1 MKDRKRVHAI
11 VSGLVQGVCYR
22 ASTRDA
28 AKQIGGLT
36 GWVRNLPDGTV
47 ELEAEGPAEKVDALI
62 KWCHEGSPWSR
73 VRDVSVE
80 EQTPVGVDGDFV
92 IRY

>member
-1 MKDRKRVHAI
+1 MKERKRVHAI
-11 VSGLVQGVCYR
+11 VSGMVQGVCYR

-28 AKQIGGLT
+28 ARRIGDIS

-47 ELEAEGPAEKVDALI
+47 ELEAEGPADKVDALI

-73 VRDVSVE
+73 VRGVDVE
-80 EQTPVGVDGDFV
+80 ELTPLGVDGDFE